1 MQLNPQ
7 TKITMLPPEFVQ
19 VINAVVQSSPEAAN
33 GSGVIINFRDSSYS
47 AVNGGYHPVEV
58 HIDSK
63 GNLLSVTD
71 FAYFGCLP
79 MVELSIELDWSFE
92 MDSFR
97 QFDDMYDLEC
107 GRSLLGL
114 YLANFAAYYRSGVYR
129 VEVTRL

>member
-71 FAYFGCLP
+71 FAYFGCLQ
-79 MVELSIELDWSFE
+79 MVELSIELSKAKIALLRERSF
-92 MDSFR
+92 S
-97 QFDDMYDLEC
+97 
-107 GRSLLGL
+107 
-114 YLANFAAYYRSGVYR
+114 
-129 VEVTRL
+129 